1 MTQLLVTPFSLS
13 VLNVA
18 VMLTLLIV
26 FLFRIREKRRATRNL
41 ITFLLGADV
50 VFLAF
55 FYIFSSLDPNG
66 VRIAWWMLHAVV
78 FSILFLLQ
86 FAYHYPQT
94 LFPLEAR
101 RVFWVTLLLSFAVYL
116 FYLYHTTLLTPEF
129 DPNGGLFVYRG
140 THEIGILIGLELLWT
155 LVVLA
160 RQAKHLKAQQ
170 RSGSAES
177 QLITQN
183 QISAIKKLSL
193 ILLSPVILVAVIV
206 LAYLGQASWGIVSH
220 LLGTGLMVFLL
231 LFTVVYLNN
240 ALEPSTLQVKLVGIS
255 LGAILVLL
263 GFASTITL
271 DRYQQ
276 GYLSLKQ
283 VEIERSGDEIQR
295 GAYGTLPA
303 DIAYIAKN
311 DRIVLQR
318 TSLPPLEKSRRRA
331 WQSSWD
337 FRHFG
342 TDMASH
348 YFIGYTTT
356 IAGQP
361 YEIGYRYRDYRRYLD
376 NMARPLLFIILAAV
390 IVVVIVFPLFFR
402 LSLFAPLQR
411 LLNGVD
417 SIEQGHLDVTIP
429 VSVRDEIGGLTQS
442 FNAMASSVRQAQEKL
457 HLAYTHQL
465 DLTEAYSR
473 FVPKEIL
480 STLNKQSILDLGLGD
495 NVRREMTIL
504 FSDIR
509 SFTTISES
517 LSPEQ
522 VFNLINRYL
531 QEVGPII
538 RRHGG
543 YIDKYIG
550 DAVMALFPGGPDDA
564 LASAIEM
571 QQRARHFNS
580 ERQVHEITSA
590 EIRIGVGMHTGDLM
604 LGTIGEPQRME
615 GTVLSDAVNL
625 ASRIEGLTKLYDA
638 PILLSYAT
646 YQRLQHPE
654 RFHTRILDRVRVKGK
669 RQWVEIIE
677 LLDGLDDSTQSKK
690 LAVKADF
697 DRAVDTFQSEK
708 FSEALAMF
716 RELKQRDPQDVAIDV
731 YLERCEQFIEL
742 GIPEGWDG
750 AVKL

>member
-13 VLNVA
+13 VVNVG

-26 FLFRIREKRRATRNL
+26 FLLRIPGKRRATRNL
-41 ITFLLGADV
+41 LTFLVGADV
-50 VFLAF
+50 VFIAF
-55 FYIFSSLDPNG
+55 FYIFSSLDPQG
-66 VRIAWWMLHAVV
+66 VRLAWWLLHAVV
-78 FSILFLLQ
+78 FAILFLVQ

-94 LFPLEAR
+94 LFPVEAR
-101 RVFWVTLLLSFAVYL
+101 RVFWVTLLLSLGVYL
-116 FYLYHTTLLTPEF
+116 FYIYHTTLLTPVF

-155 LVVLA
+155 LAVLA
-160 RQAKHLKAQQ
+160 RQVNNLKRQ
-170 RSGSAES
+170 
-177 QLITQN
+177 TQDTSTEIPLTTQS

-220 LLGTGLMVFLL
+220 LLGTGLMIFLL
-231 LFTVVYLNN
+231 FFTVVYLNN

-283 VEIERSGDEIQR
+283 VEIERSREEIERGDDS
-295 GAYGTLPA
+295 ALPG
-303 DIAYIAKN
+303 DIAYIVKN
-311 DRIVLQR
+311 GQMLLQR
-318 TSLPPLEKSRRRA
+318 QTLPPLEKSQRRD
-331 WQSSWD
+331 WQSTWH

-342 TDMASH
+342 ANTAGN
-348 YFIGYTTT
+348 YFIGTNLQ
-356 IAGQP
+356 IAGQM
-361 YEIGYRYRDYRRYLD
+361 YEIGYRYRDYRSYLD
-376 NMARPLLFIILAAV
+376 KMARPLLYIILAATL
-390 IVVVIVFPLFFR
+390 VVVIVFPLFFR

-411 LLNGVD
+411 LLRGVD
-417 SIEQGHLDVTIP
+417 SIEKGNLDVAIP

-442 FNAMASSVRQAQEKL
+442 FNSMASSVRQAREKL
-457 HLAYTHQL
+457 HIAYTHQL

-473 FVPKEIL
+473 FVPREIL
-480 STLNKQSILDLGLGD
+480 STLNKQSILELGLGD
-495 NVRREMTIL
+495 NVRKEMTIL

-517 LSPEQ
+517 MTPEQ
-522 VFNLINRYL
+522 VFNLINSYL

-571 QQRARHFNS
+571 QKQARHFNS
-580 ERQVHEITSA
+580 ERQQHGIRSA

-625 ASRIEGLTKLYDA
+625 ASRIEGLTKLYNA

-654 RFHTRILDRVRVKGK
+654 HFHTRSLDRVRVKGK
-669 RQWVEIIE
+669 QQWVEIIE
-677 LLDGLDDSTQSKK
+677 LLDGAEETPHAKK
-690 LAVKADF
+690 LALKDDF
-697 DRAVDTFQSEK
+697 DRAVAAFQSEQ
-708 FSEALAMF
+708 FAEALAMF
-716 RELKQRDPQDVAIDV
+716 RELKTRDPQDVAIDV
-731 YLERCEQFIEL
+731 YIERCEQFIEL

-750 AVKL
+750 AIKL